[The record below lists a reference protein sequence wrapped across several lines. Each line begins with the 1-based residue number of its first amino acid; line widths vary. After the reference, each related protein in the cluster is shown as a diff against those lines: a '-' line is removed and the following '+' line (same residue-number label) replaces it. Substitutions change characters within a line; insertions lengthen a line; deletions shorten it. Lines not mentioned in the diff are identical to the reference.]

1 MPETPASNR
10 AVPTVPPEES
20 GKRMVAAF
28 FTEYF
33 SSVEKDFEQLRIGS
47 NEPLRLSL
55 PEFQIEV
62 LILALHCLD
71 RAAFAY
77 YGAEYRSAFMD
88 SAVSFTVELMTDGIP
103 EDRRTEFAAG
113 FRKHYN
119 EQQASYGALMFPATD
134 ELKGTLFWE
143 FGKRICEQSGVY
155 NPVTVFEMAHAG
167 SGMFE
172 VLAETLLRTA

>member
-1 MPETPASNR
+1 MPQTPATKR
-10 AVPTVPPEES
+10 DVPTVPPQES
-20 GKRMVAAF
+20 SKRIVAAI

-33 SSVEKDFEQLRIGS
+33 PSVEKDFEQLRTGS
-47 NEPLRLSL
+47 TEPLRISL
-55 PEFQIEV
+55 PDFQIEI

-88 SAVSFTVELMTDGIP
+88 SGVSFAAEAMCEGIP
-103 EDRRTEFAAG
+103 EERRTEFVAS
-113 FRKHYN
+113 FRTHYN
-119 EQQASYGALMFPATD
+119 QRQAAYGALVFPTTD
-134 ELKGTLFWE
+134 DLKGTLFWE
-143 FGKRICEQSGVY
+143 FGKRICEQTGVH
-155 NPVTVFEMAHAG
+155 NPVSIFEMAYAA